1 MQKMKKAAFMIINRE
16 RKVNMKLSELINILE
31 YSLIHNG
38 NMDVVG
44 IVDGKVFKDIEINCP
59 DKDSPMYIELYEEE

>member
-1 MQKMKKAAFMIINRE
+1 
-16 RKVNMKLSELINILE
+16 MKLSELINILE